1 MNSATDKRAS
11 TIRKIIVT
19 KQKVIDGI
27 NADMG
32 RLEKQL
38 DIFNDKVASGA
49 SLTDAEKLQKDII
62 KGSLDTMQ
70 DNADRMELLTLEALE
85 NSAAV
90 ADLSNEVDQANQE
103 LTRVKQQIQN
113 LTDTLTNLGTV
124 LTGVTN
130 LLGSLTGLLAAL
142 A

>member
-11 TIRKIIVT
+11 TIRKIIAT
-19 KQKVIDGI
+19 KQQVIDGI
-27 NADMG
+27 NSDMD

-49 SLTDAEKLQKDII
+49 SLTDAEKLQKEII
-62 KGSLDTMQ
+62 KDSLDTMQ
-70 DNADRMELLTLEALE
+70 DNADRIELLTLDALD

-90 ADLSNEVDQANQE
+90 ANLSGQVDQANQE
-103 LTRVKQQIQN
+103 LTQVKQQIQT
-113 LTDTLTNLGTV
+113 LTDTLTNLGNI

-130 LLGSLTGLLAAL
+130 LLTSLTGLLAAL
-142 A
+142 

>member
-1 MNSATDKRAS
+1 MNSAADKRAS
-11 TIRKIIVT
+11 TIRKIIAT
-19 KQKVIDGI
+19 KQAVIDGI
-27 NADMG
+27 NADMA

-62 KGSLDTMQ
+62 KDSLNTMQ
-70 DNADRMELLTLEALE
+70 DNADRIELLSLDALD

-90 ADLSNEVDQANQE
+90 ANISSQVDQANQE
-103 LTRVKQQIQN
+103 LTQVKQQIQQ
-113 LTDTLTNLGTV
+113 LTDTLTNLGNI

-142 A
+142 